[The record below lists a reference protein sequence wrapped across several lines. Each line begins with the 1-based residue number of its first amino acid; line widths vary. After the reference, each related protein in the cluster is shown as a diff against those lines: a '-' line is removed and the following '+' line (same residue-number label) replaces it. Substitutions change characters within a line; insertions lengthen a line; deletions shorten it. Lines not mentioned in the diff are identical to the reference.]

1 LLVCGQSPLDVPAH
15 RPPLQS
21 SLRIYCSLEGTIAPP
36 PQQLQ
41 PLIDLEPY
49 IWYRLAW
56 VSTRSHGF
64 CYQFRGIVL
73 ATGVPISMGYAAYHL
88 RHAVL
93 ATVIPISMGC
103 VPCHLRHV
111 ILATGVT
118 ISIGST
124 AYQFC
129 HILDAGVPISRGSS
143 KFRHIIFA
151 DGVYVPMGN
160 ATRASHGSTITSSIN
175 GGLVGQHKG

>member
-1 LLVCGQSPLDVPAH
+1 LLVCGQSPLGVPAH

-21 SLRIYCSLEGTIAPP
+21 SLRIYCSLAGTIAPP

-41 PLIDLEPY
+41 FLIDLEPY

-64 CYQFRGIVL
+64 CYQ
-73 ATGVPISMGYAAYHL
+73 L

-124 AYQFC
+124 AYQIC